1 MSVSLVNVSVILY
14 HCSNLW
20 CFFLLS
26 LEGLLDQLCLVL
38 LPITVQC
45 FRNIGTYL
53 LNNPPILTQA
63 LTDMLITSYILFLLL
78 IFKKK
83 NRPTCVY

>member
-1 MSVSLVNVSVILY
+1 MFQSYCITVATYGV
-14 HCSNLW
+14 
-20 CFFLLS
+20 FF
-26 LEGLLDQLCLVL
+26 LLDQLCSAL

-63 LTDMLITSYILFLLL
+63 LTDMLITSYILF
-78 IFKKK
+78 
-83 NRPTCVY
+83 

>member
-1 MSVSLVNVSVILY
+1 MFQSYCITVATYGV
-14 HCSNLW
+14 
-20 CFFLLS
+20 FFLLS
-26 LEGLLDQLCLVL
+26 LEGLLDQLCLAL

-63 LTDMLITSYILFLLL
+63 LTDMLITSYILFKLLM
-78 IFKKK
+78 FKKK
-83 NRPTCVY
+83 